1 MQNSVPRDYTHTHTQ
16 QTTHTSILTIH
27 HLIYS
32 QLKQIKKT
40 CLHFRYS
47 HDQPTC
53 VLGTFQL
60 VLQRHIVTP

>member
-32 QLKQIKKT
+32 QLKQIPSRDLRRMEIYSTERKT
-40 CLHFRYS
+40 WQVCF
-47 HDQPTC
+47 
-53 VLGTFQL
+53 FNF
-60 VLQRHIVTP
+60 